1 MRLRAAPEAPPG
13 AVRPGEQ
20 SLPGRERRRPSPAE
34 AARRLMY
41 AHIQH
46 SGDLIADH
54 LTAQH

>member
-1 MRLRAAPEAPPG
+1 MRAAPEAPPG

>member
-1 MRLRAAPEAPPG
+1 MPSGQANSHSRR
-13 AVRPGEQ
+13 
-20 SLPGRERRRPSPAE
+20 RERRRPSPAE